1 MSTSATPVNVSV
13 TEAPV
18 NAMLPGAVASSSST
32 SSDPAKA
39 NAKKQD
45 PKGKGKMSKRKMRRT
60 LPDEYSAGDVLFR
73 AVRYF
78 LCAEYVDEVLARK
91 DGSEWEAPE
100 GLEAYSE
107 VTLRVGAFT
116 VSGTLLLLVP
126 AAICCF
132 SVYRCPPLKA
142 SCLLLHMSSTDS

>member
-13 TEAPV
+13 AEAPV

-32 SSDPAKA
+32 RSDPVKA

-73 AVRYF
+73 DVRDF
-78 LCAEYVDEVLARK
+78 LGADYVDEVLARK
-91 DGSEWEAPE
+91 DGTEWEAPE
-100 GLEAYSE
+100 GLEAYTE

-116 VSGTLLLLVP
+116 VSGTLLLLVHE
-126 AAICCF
+126 AICCS
-132 SVYRCPPLKA
+132 SVYRCPPSRA
-142 SCLLLHMSSTDS
+142 SFLLLHMGSTDL